1 MDDPSTR
8 FDVVVVGGGP
18 AGLSAAL
25 VLGRCCRK
33 VLVVDAGNPRNIRS
47 NGVHGFIS
55 REGCKPAE
63 LLAIAR
69 SQLSPYE
76 ITVREGT
83 VMSVHRENES
93 VFRVELLDGS
103 VGFARKVLLA
113 TGVVDR
119 LPAFDGIEEFYG
131 VSVHHCPYCDG
142 WEHRDGRI
150 AVFGRGKGGTA
161 LSLLMKTWSRDIVLC
176 TDGPSRL
183 RETERAELKR
193 HGIEVYENKILRL
206 EGTLGKLERIVFA
219 DGSNLPRTALFFSTG
234 NVQRSELPQS
244 IGCTLTPK
252 GAVRAGRDQRSSCPG
267 VFVAGDAAEDSH
279 YVMVAAAEG
288 AKAAMHINAEL
299 NDEDRAKASLP

>member
-1 MDDPSTR
+1 MEPATS

-47 NGVHGFIS
+47 HGVHGFIS

-63 LLAIAR
+63 LLEITR
-69 SQLSPYE
+69 SQLDPYA
-76 ITVREGT
+76 ITIREGT
-83 VMSVHRENES
+83 VMNVRKEDDTA
-93 VFRVELLDGS
+93 FRVELLDGS
-103 VGFARKVLLA
+103 VGYARKILLA

-119 LPAFDGIEEFYG
+119 LPAIDGVDDFYG
-131 VSVHHCPYCDG
+131 TSVHHCPYCDG
-142 WEHRDGRI
+142 WEHSDGRI
-150 AVFGRGKGGTA
+150 AVYGRGKGGTA
-161 LSLLMKTWSRDIVLC
+161 LSLMMKTWSRDVVLC
-176 TDGPSRL
+176 TDGTSRL
-183 RETERAELKR
+183 RASERASLKQ
-193 HGIEVYENKILRL
+193 HGIDVYEKKILRL

-219 DGSNLPRTALFFSTG
+219 DGATLPRTALFFSTG

-252 GAVRAGRDQRSSCPG
+252 GAVRSGRDQRSSCPG
-267 VFVAGDAAEDSH
+267 IFVAGDAAEDSH
-279 YVMVAAAEG
+279 YVIVAAAEG

-299 NDEDRAKASLP
+299 MVEDRAKASAL